1 MTSEVIVMNS
11 LGVALAADSAATVTS
26 ARGRKVFNSADKLF
40 MLSQRHPVGV
50 MIYEN
55 ASLLGVPWDAVL
67 KVFRRRLGNR
77 EFPRLED
84 YARELIRFLNE
95 DRVLAPSDA
104 QDFFYQRA
112 VEKLFHGLAKKR
124 EGLLKKAYAD
134 GQEPDEAEVAQR
146 VILAA
151 RDEWREEA
159 DTDCFDPGIGAQMAS
174 RFSGQINALSAKF
187 FGGPPPLDR
196 ESVLALAELSSLIV
210 SKARIQKETMT
221 GVVIAGFGCDEYF
234 PTSQI
239 IEIGEVFSDRLKFR
253 IKDTRRI
260 TPENTSEVIAF
271 AQSEMV
277 NTFLHGINP
286 TSNVLIVEQITDF
299 IVGLQKETIEAI
311 TDLSQEQ
318 QERWIDEFHG
328 GTIEGVATLLQNL
341 ESDRQARHL
350 NPIKEAIASMPKDE
364 LASAAARLVGLNSF
378 QKRMSLTDETVG
390 GPIDVAVISK
400 GDGFIW
406 IDRKHYFKPE
416 LNRHFL
422 DNHRLSTSRDERR
435 TSNAERTEATEG
447 SSQGEFEDRG

>member
-40 MLSQRHPVGV
+40 MLSQRQPVGV

-55 ASLLGVPWDAVL
+55 ASLLGVPWEAIL
-67 KVFRRRLGNR
+67 KVFRRRLGST

-95 DRVLAPSDA
+95 DRILAPGDA
-104 QDFFYQRA
+104 QDFYYQRA
-112 VEKLFHGLAKKR
+112 VEKLFHGLAKKQ
-124 EGLLKKAYAD
+124 EGRLKKAYAE
-134 GQEPDEAEVAQR
+134 GQNPDEAEVAR
-146 VILAA
+146 EVILAA
-151 RDEWREEA
+151 RDEWRNGP
-159 DTDCFDPGIGAQMAS
+159 DTDCFDPQIGSRLAS
-174 RFSGQINALSAKF
+174 RFSGQVNELSAKF

-196 ESVLALAELSSLIV
+196 DSVLALAELSNLIV
-210 SKARIQKETMT
+210 GKQRIQKETMT

-234 PTSQI
+234 PTAQI
-239 IEIGEVFSDRLKFR
+239 IEIGEVFGDRLKFR
-253 IKDTRRI
+253 VKDTRRI

-299 IVGLQKETIEAI
+299 IVGLQRETIEAI
-311 TDLSQEQ
+311 TDLTPEQ
-318 QERWIDEFHG
+318 RTHWIDEFHN
-328 GTIEGVATLLQNL
+328 GTIEDVTKLLQSL
-341 ESDRQARHL
+341 EGDRQTRHL
-350 NPIKEAIASMPKDE
+350 KPIKEAIASMPKDE

-422 DNHRLSTSRDERR
+422 DNHRLSTSGDERR
-435 TSNAERTEATEG
+435 SDNAERTEATEG
-447 SSQGEFEDRG
+447 PSEGEFEDRG